1 VPGGGVQV
9 QAAAGLLPVP
19 HLPPH
24 LPHRHHV
31 LDLLLDQA
39 RGRTC
44 QGHPG
49 CHLPTHPLHPARQQP
64 EVPPTGLIYK
74 GNIFLHPACQQPQ
87 VSPSSH
93 SLSTLTA
100 ISPSHQSNICIKVIF
115 LNHVRQQ
122 PEVPPTGV
130 IYIKV
135 IFLDQSHQQP
145 EVPSTGLIY
154 KDNIPRPSTPTARS
168 PSHRSH
174 T

>member
-1 VPGGGVQV
+1 MPRGGVQV

-49 CHLPTHPLHPARQQP
+49 RHLPTHSLHPARQQP

-74 GNIFLHPACQQPQ
+74 GNI
-87 VSPSSH
+87 
-93 SLSTLTA
+93 
-100 ISPSHQSNICIKVIF
+100 
-115 LNHVRQQ
+115 
-122 PEVPPTGV
+122 PP
-130 IYIKV
+130 
-135 IFLDQSHQQP
+135 
-145 EVPSTGLIY
+145 
-154 KDNIPRPSTPTARS
+154 PSTPTARS

-174 T
+174 I